1 VNGTRRLGQRR
12 IGLTAIAAAALA
24 LGGCAT
30 KDWVRDYVAQ
40 QDAPISA
47 SVQKVDGRVTAVDG
61 RVSQVATQ
69 TAEARKVAD
78 AGMRKADGVDMRVT
92 QALNER
98 QNLELVD
105 SKSLRFATGKVVLL
119 PDHKQ
124 VLDDVHALLIEHP
137 TYSVHIIAE
146 ADRPGTRHEN
156 DIVSLRREENVRRYI
171 AEKGDVVLHRIYF
184 IALGE
189 DLADKPKPQPE
200 HREVTVA
207 IYRPMA
213 Q

>member
-1 VNGTRRLGQRR
+1 
-12 IGLTAIAAAALA
+12 LTAIAAAALA

-47 SVQKVDGRVTAVDG
+47 SVQQVDGRVTAVDG

-78 AGMRKADGVDMRVT
+78 AGVRKADGVDMRVT
-92 QALNER
+92 QALSER
-98 QNLELVD
+98 QDLELVD
-105 SKSLRFATGKVVLL
+105 SKNLRFASGKSTLM

-124 VLDDVHALLIEHP
+124 VLDEVQAVLLEHP
-137 TYSVHIIAE
+137 TYSVHIVAQ

-156 DIVSLRREENVRRYI
+156 DLVSLRREENVRRYL
-171 AEKGDVVLHRIYF
+171 AEKGDIVLHRIYF

-189 DLADKPKPQPE
+189 DLADQPKPQPE

-207 IYRPMA
+207 IYRPA
-213 Q
+213 VQ